1 MKLWPFALLLA
12 VALPASAEAQR
23 RQRPCDE
30 GRLGHLE
37 NALIGDRLVQSERMI
52 ATLRADCNE
61 NGRFAALNARFALQ
75 SGRHVDA
82 YGLYAALAAR
92 EPANIEFAAG
102 AGRAALHLGRDDEAF
117 DYLRRAT
124 ASPDADWRAWNAIG
138 ILHDRRRQWV
148 ESEQAYARAA
158 ELSPYS
164 ASVWSNRGY
173 SLILQRR
180 PAEAI
185 PMLDRAHS
193 LDPNNAAI
201 RRTREVAYAL
211 NGTYDEARRQ
221 GESTGDWAR
230 RLNNIGYAAW
240 LAGDGATA
248 RRLLSQAIEVSE
260 TRFERAEHNL
270 ARVEGRE

>member
-52 ATLRADCNE
+52 ETLRADCNE

-75 SGRHVDA
+75 SGRHADA

-102 AGRAALHLGRDDEAF
+102 AGRSALHLGRDDEAF
-117 DYLRRAT
+117 EYLRRAT
-124 ASPDADWRAWNAIG
+124 ASPEADWRAWNAIG

-158 ELSPYS
+158 ELSPH

-185 PMLDRAHS
+185 HAGPHTAWTRTMPRSGGRARS
-193 LDPNNAAI
+193 P
-201 RRTREVAYAL
+201 TRSTAPTTRPGV
-211 NGTYDEARRQ
+211 TT
-221 GESTGDWAR
+221 STGDWA
-230 RLNNIGYAAW
+230 AA
-240 LAGDGATA
+240 
-248 RRLLSQAIEVSE
+248 
-260 TRFERAEHNL
+260 
-270 ARVEGRE
+270 